1 MPVYEPRRAPRPC
14 PAKRVGGDREGV
26 ACGQMC
32 DAMGW
37 HSVSCGV
44 GGDRG
49 FKHNQVRDVIYTA
62 CVTAQMGPS
71 REVPNILEGGEKP
84 GDVAITNFDG
94 SRNAALDV
102 TVVSPILEQDPHAD
116 TVRGTTAARAEQTK
130 LDKYDLACR
139 ERGWLFIPIAV
150 ESYGTWG
157 AHALKTL
164 KKIVIMLAAR
174 TGRSRNI
181 ETRYFYERLSF
192 ALQKGNAHMLIAR
205 APESTS
211 FLPAR

>member
-1 MPVYEPRRAPRPC
+1 MYEPGRAPRPC
-14 PAKRVGGDREGV
+14 PAKRVGGAREGV
-26 ACGQMC
+26 ACGQVC

-49 FKHNQVRDVIYTA
+49 FKHNQVRDVIYKG
-62 CVTAQMGPS
+62 CVTAQMGAS
-71 REVPNILEGGEKP
+71 LELPNILEGGEKP

-94 SRNAALDV
+94 ARNAALDV
-102 TVVSPILEQDPHAD
+102 TVVSPTLEQDPQANSI
-116 TVRGTTAARAEQTK
+116 RGTTAARAEQVK
-130 LDKYDLACR
+130 LDKYLQACS
-139 ERGWLFIPIAV
+139 ERGWVFIPIAV

-157 AHALKTL
+157 AHSLKAF
-164 KKIVIMLAAR
+164 KKIIIMLAAR
-174 TGRSRNI
+174 SGRSRSI

-211 FLPAR
+211 FLPTR